1 MLRKTSKNL
10 STKKTQQKNK
20 QKIKLQTKFDL
31 IDYNVNRNLSK
42 NVFVENKKHVK
53 KSIFVETKVD

>member
-1 MLRKTSKNL
+1 MLRKINKSL

-31 IDYNVNRNLSK
+31 IDYNVNYNLSK
-42 NVFVENKKHVK
+42 KVFVENKKRVK
-53 KSIFVETKVD
+53 KTIFVKTKAD